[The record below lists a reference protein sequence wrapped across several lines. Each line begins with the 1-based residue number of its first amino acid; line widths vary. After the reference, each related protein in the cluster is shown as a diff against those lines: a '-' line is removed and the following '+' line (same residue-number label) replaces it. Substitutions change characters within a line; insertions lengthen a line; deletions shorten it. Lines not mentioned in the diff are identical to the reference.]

1 MVILAAPRHGQKSL
15 KAPQEEKRMAK
26 LTLMFENK
34 IVKQVPIGGRPVGIG
49 RSPDNDLEIDN
60 LAVSNYHAR
69 VYAEAGRLVVED
81 LDSLNGTFV
90 NDLRV
95 ERATLH
101 DGDSI
106 WIGKHHIKVD
116 ASGDTAIPW
125 DSGRKAAAPKINETM
140 VLDTKA
146 RRDMLQQAAAMGE
159 RSQFSPGRMQMATLV
174 VLSGKVN
181 QKEFIL
187 TNKLTVIGKSP
198 MATVRLRGW
207 FKPRVAAQINQRDDG
222 YYLGPGSEIPT
233 VNGNPTHGPVRLND
247 GDMIEV
253 SGIRMNFIFRE

>member
-1 MVILAAPRHGQKSL
+1 MVR
-15 KAPQEEKRMAK
+15 QEESEMAK
-26 LTLMFENK
+26 LSLMFENK
-34 IVKQVPIGGRPVGIG
+34 LVKEVPIGSRPVGIG
-49 RSPDNDLEIDN
+49 RSPDNDLPVDN

-69 VYAEAGRLVVED
+69 VYFEANRLVVED

-116 ASGDTAIPW
+116 ASGDPPPAW
-125 DSGRKAAAPKINETM
+125 DGVRKAAAPKINETM

-159 RSQFSPGRMQMATLV
+159 RSQFSPGRLKMPTLV
-174 VLSGKVN
+174 VLSN
-181 QKEFIL
+181 NTDQKEYL
-187 TNKLTVIGKSP
+187 VTNKLTVIGKSK
-198 MATVRLRGW
+198 MASVRLKGW
-207 FKPRVAAQINQRDDG
+207 FKPQLAAQINQRDDG
-222 YYLGPGSEIPT
+222 YYLGPGHKVPK
-233 VNGNPTHGPVRLND
+233 VNGTPITGPVRLND
-247 GDMIEV
+247 GDLIEV
-253 SGIRMNFIFRE
+253 CGLRMNFIFRD

>member
-1 MVILAAPRHGQKSL
+1 
-15 KAPQEEKRMAK
+15 MAK
-26 LTLMFENK
+26 LSLMFEDK
-34 IVKQVPIGGRPVGIG
+34 LVKEVPVGGRPIGIG
-49 RSPDNDLEIDN
+49 RSPDNDLPVDN

-69 VYAEAGRLVVED
+69 VYFEAGRLVVED

-116 ASGDTAIPW
+116 ASGDTPAGYDTAPK
-125 DSGRKAAAPKINETM
+125 GAAAPRINETM

-159 RSQFSPGRMQMATLV
+159 RTQFAASRIKVPTIV
-174 VLSGKVN
+174 ILSGKTDA
-181 QKEFIL
+181 KEYIL
-187 TNKLTVIGKSP
+187 TNKLTTLGKSA
-198 MATVRLRGW
+198 MATIKLRGW
-207 FKPRVAAQINQRDDG
+207 FKPQMAAQINQRDDG
-222 YYLGPGSEIPT
+222 YYIGSGDKIPV
-233 VNGNPTHGPVRLND
+233 VNGVAIPGPTRLDDGDLVEVSGVRLN
-247 GDMIEV
+247 
-253 SGIRMNFIFRE
+253 FIVRE

>member
-1 MVILAAPRHGQKSL
+1 
-15 KAPQEEKRMAK
+15 MAK
-26 LTLMFENK
+26 LSLMFEDK
-34 IVKQVPIGGRPVGIG
+34 LVKEVPIGARPVSIG
-49 RSPDNDLEIDN
+49 RSPDNDLPVDN
-60 LAVSNYHAR
+60 LAVSTHHAR
-69 VYAEAGRLVVED
+69 VYFEGRRLVVED

-116 ASGDTAIPW
+116 ASGDTAIPV
-125 DSGRKAAAPKINETM
+125 DTGRKTLAPKINETM

-159 RSQFSPGRMQMATLV
+159 RSQFSPGRMKMATLV
-174 VLSGKVN
+174 VLNGRVN
-181 QKEFIL
+181 QNEYVL

-207 FKPRVAAQINQRDDG
+207 FKPKMAAQINQRDDG
-222 YYLGPGSEIPT
+222 YYLGSGDKVPL
-233 VNGNPTHGPVRLND
+233 VNGALIAGPVRLND
-247 GDMIEV
+247 GDLIEV
-253 SGIRMNFIFRE
+253 CGVRMNFIFRV

>member
-1 MVILAAPRHGQKSL
+1 
-15 KAPQEEKRMAK
+15 MAK
-26 LTLMFENK
+26 LSLMFENK
-34 IVKQVPIGGRPVGIG
+34 LMKEVPIGARPVTIG
-49 RSPDNDLEIDN
+49 RSPDNDLPVDN
-60 LAVSNYHAR
+60 LAVSNHHAR
-69 VYAEAGRLVVED
+69 VYFEAGRLVVED

-116 ASGDTAIPW
+116 ATADTAIPM

-159 RSQFSPGRMQMATLV
+159 RSQFSPGRLKMPTLV
-174 VLSGKVN
+174 VLSGRVG
-181 QKEFIL
+181 QKEYVL

-207 FKPRVAAQINQRDDG
+207 FKPQVAAQINQRDDG
-222 YYLGPGSEIPT
+222 YYLGTGAKIPT
-233 VNGNPTHGPVRLND
+233 VNGSPIQGPVRLND
-247 GDMIEV
+247 GDLIEV
-253 SGIRMNFIFRE
+253 CGIRMNFVFRE